1 MDTNRRVRVGQRV
14 WVTYDGGRA
23 FGQVAAI
30 PSPFLSDSTGFVVLL
45 DRKPTP
51 VICTRERRGSQWDFA
66 DLRGVWFS
74 QR

>member
-30 PSPFLSDSTGFVVLL
+30 PSPS
-45 DRKPTP
+45 
-51 VICTRERRGSQWDFA
+51 ER
-66 DLRGVWFS
+66 LHWF
-74 QR
+74 RRAAR